1 MEPKDRSLIK
11 KQFIFST
18 KSIDEDKHIIRG
30 VFSTA
35 GEDRHGEIVDQNGW
49 KLEEYMSNPVVLF
62 AHDHYTP
69 AVGAMVELEKDG
81 SGNLAGA
88 IQFAVDTSELA
99 MTLWKLY
106 SQKVMRAFSVG
117 FQNSKME
124 IDPTE
129 DTVILRENTLYEVSC
144 VNVPANA
151 MALAKGMGID
161 TNPLEKFLKD
171 QVQKEVQEVVITEQ
185 AITKISQ
192 NVADKL
198 KLQKRSRVDIPGQTT
213 SKRAETPA
221 GRGHR
226 YSVRS
231 INKNLRHLLKKKKK
245 AQRFIITP

>member
-1 MEPKDRSLIK
+1 MDPKDRSLIK
-11 KQFIFST
+11 KQLLFSA
-18 KSIDEDKHIIRG
+18 KDIDEEQHIIRG

-49 KLEEYMSNPVVLF
+49 QLKEYMDNPVILF

-69 AVGAMVELEKDG
+69 AVGSAIELDKDG

-88 IQFAVDTSELA
+88 IKFAVDTSELA

-117 FQNSKME
+117 FMNTKME
-124 IDPTE
+124 IDPQD
-129 DTVILRENTLYEVSC
+129 DTIILRENVLFEISC

-151 MALAKGMGID
+151 MALAKSMGID
-161 TNPLEKFLKD
+161 TDPLEKFLQQ
-171 QVQKEVQEVVITEQ
+171 QVQKEVKITEGDIDK
-185 AITKISQ
+185 ITDQ
-192 NVADKL
+192 VARKL
-198 KLQKRSRVDIPGQTT
+198 NTDRSRADMPGKTT
-213 SKRAETPA
+213 KKRAETPT

-231 INKNLRHLLKKKKK
+231 INHNLRHLLKKKKR
-245 AQRFIITP
+245 AQRFIIKP